1 VKITGRLSGPSWKN
15 ETPYSAESKVPIPR
29 AETKTP
35 AGVDRVNIFGY
46 HKLPVL
52 NTKLKGA
59 LLKKAFLILSGLLLL
74 AGCSGLQYPVSPKF
88 FSPDQAK
95 PPQHPPV
102 LLADRGGRPDPG
114 SPQNY
119 PLAGIQPE
127 RQPSSP
133 PESEV
138 SFCFPE
144 TDSFFLGDDA
154 HGDFLWPLA
163 SLSSS
168 GGEEEDLAEPLILK
182 GSFALLKT
190 EKETLSVTPSSVQA
204 SPQGPPQEGENNDS
218 EAKLFPF
225 PNPDSAEEPFPVD
238 RCGEMLTLYEMEATS
253 PTLSPGD
260 TAVQETSNGDQ
271 ETAKILSSF
280 PSILNDKVKSF
291 IDLFQTKA
299 DSFFTRSLARS
310 QAYEGMVKRILREK
324 NLPEE
329 LFYLPLI
336 ESGYNPYAQS
346 RAKATGIWQFMN
358 RTGKRYGLKV
368 NKWVD
373 ERRDPEKSTYA
384 AAEYLKDLYEMF
396 NCWYLAAAG
405 YNAGEGKVLQAMKRA
420 KSQDFWEIS
429 KHRYLKRETK
439 QYVPRFLAAMIIAQN
454 PEKYG
459 FSNIDYHPPLVYE
472 KVAAP
477 PGTRLDRIARAA
489 EMRLEELRALNPALR
504 RDKTPPESTSFEIN
518 LPPGKKEVYERNF
531 SRVFKLNPRTAR
543 KHRVRRGDTLW
554 QIAKKYR
561 VDLQEICEGNEINPK
576 AILRPGDTLL
586 LPP

>member
-1 VKITGRLSGPSWKN
+1 M
-15 ETPYSAESKVPIPR
+15 ESREPIPR
-29 AETKTP
+29 EIR
-35 AGVDRVNIFGY
+35 AGVDRWNSIGY

-52 NTKLKGA
+52 NPTLRGA
-59 LLKKAFLILSGLLLL
+59 LLKKAFLILSGLLFW
-74 AGCSGLQYPVSPKF
+74 AGCSGLQFPVYPKF
-88 FSPDQAK
+88 FSLAQAQLIPDLS
-95 PPQHPPV
+95 
-102 LLADRGGRPDPG
+102 LLPADRGGRPDPG
-114 SPQNY
+114 SPENY
-119 PLAGIQPE
+119 PLAEVQPE
-127 RQPSSP
+127 NQPPSP

-138 SFCFPE
+138 PFCLPQ
-144 TDSFFLGDDA
+144 TDSLFLGGQA
-154 HGDFLWPLA
+154 RSDFLWPLTA
-163 SLSSS
+163 PSSS
-168 GGEEEDLAEPLILK
+168 GAEADLTEPLILER
-182 GSFALLKT
+182 SFALLKT
-190 EKETLSVTPSSVQA
+190 EKENLSFTPSSPQA
-204 SPQGPPQEGENNDS
+204 SPQGPQQDGEDNGS
-218 EAKLFPF
+218 KAKFFPF
-225 PNPDSAEEPFPVD
+225 PNPDSLEELLD
-238 RCGEMLTLYEMEATS
+238 RYEETLSLYEMEAVS
-253 PTLSPGD
+253 PAPPLGD
-260 TAVQETSNGDQ
+260 TAVQETSPGDQ
-271 ETAKILSSF
+271 GTGKILSSI

-299 DSFFTRSLARS
+299 DSYFTRSLARS
-310 QAYEGMVKRILREK
+310 QAYEGMMKKILREK

-329 LFYLPLI
+329 LFYLALI

-368 NKWVD
+368 DKWVD

-439 QYVPRFLAAMIIAQN
+439 QYVPMFLAAMIIAQD
-454 PEKYG
+454 PGKYG

-472 KVAAP
+472 KVAVP

-489 EMRLEELRALNPALR
+489 ETDLEELRALNPALR
-504 RDKTPPESTSFEIN
+504 RDKTPPQAASFEIN
-518 LPPGKKEVYERNF
+518 LPPGKKEVFERNF
-531 SRVFKLNPRTAR
+531 SRVFKLDPRTAR
-543 KHRVRRGDTLW
+543 KHQIRRGDTLG

-561 VDLQEICEGNEINPK
+561 VDVQEICEGNEITPK
-576 AILRPGDTLL
+576 TILRPGDTLL

>member
-1 VKITGRLSGPSWKN
+1 M
-15 ETPYSAESKVPIPR
+15 ESREPIPR
-29 AETKTP
+29 EERKILS
-35 AGVDRVNIFGY
+35 GVDRWNSFGY

-52 NTKLKGA
+52 NPTLRGA
-59 LLKKAFLILSGLLLL
+59 LLKKAFLLLSGFFL
-74 AGCSGLQYPVSPKF
+74 AGCSGLLYPGHPNFPSLA
-88 FSPDQAK
+88 QAQTL
-95 PPQHPPV
+95 PELS
-102 LLADRGGRPDPG
+102 LLPADRGGMTASVSSGG
-114 SPQNY
+114 SSLPE
-119 PLAGIQPE
+119 IQPQD
-127 RQPSSP
+127 QPSSL

-138 SFCFPE
+138 SFCSLE
-144 TDSFFLGDDA
+144 TFSLPFGGQDNGHSS
-154 HGDFLWPLA
+154 WPVV
-163 SLSSS
+163 SLSDN
-168 GGEEEDLAEPLILK
+168 GEEVNLTEPLPLE

-190 EKETLSVTPSSVQA
+190 AKEKLSA
-204 SPQGPPQEGENNDS
+204 SPFSAEGSPKIPAEKGEDNAS
-218 EAKLFPF
+218 GAGSFFL
-225 PNPDSAEEPFPVD
+225 PNPNPLEEPVD
-238 RCGEMLTLYEMEATS
+238 QLVEMLTLHEMGVISPMLPLREEATHE
-253 PTLSPGD
+253 PFPPDRG
-260 TAVQETSNGDQ
+260 
-271 ETAKILSSF
+271 TAKILSSI

-299 DSFFTRSLARS
+299 DSYFTRSLARS
-310 QAYEGMVKRILREK
+310 QAYEGMMKKILREK

-329 LFYLPLI
+329 LFYLALI
-336 ESGYNPYAQS
+336 ESGYNPHAQS

-368 NKWVD
+368 DKWVD

-439 QYVPRFLAAMIIAQN
+439 EYVPMFLAAMIIAQD

-459 FSNIDYHPPLVYE
+459 FSNIDYHPPLEYE
-472 KVAAP
+472 KVAVP

-489 EMRLEELRALNPALR
+489 ETNLEEIRALNPALR
-504 RDKTPPESTSFEIN
+504 RDKTPPQAASFEIK
-518 LPPGKKEVYERNF
+518 LPPGKKEVFERNF
-531 SRVFKLNPRTAR
+531 SRVFKLDPRTAR
-543 KHRVRRGDTLW
+543 KHQIRRGDTLG

-561 VDLQEICEGNEINPK
+561 VDVQEICKGNEITPK
-576 AILRPGDTLL
+576 TILRPGDTLL

>member
-1 VKITGRLSGPSWKN
+1 M
-15 ETPYSAESKVPIPR
+15 
-29 AETKTP
+29 KT
-35 AGVDRVNIFGY
+35 FGY

-52 NTKLKGA
+52 NPKLRGA
-59 LLKKAFLILSGLLLL
+59 LLKKAFLILSGLLFL
-74 AGCSGLQYPVSPKF
+74 AGCSGLQYLVSPKF
-88 FSPDQAK
+88 VSPAQAK
-95 PPQHPPV
+95 PTPELSPP
-102 LLADRGGRPDPG
+102 LADRGGRPAPG
-114 SPQNY
+114 SPKNY

-127 RQPSSP
+127 KQSSSP
-133 PESEV
+133 PESEFP
-138 SFCFPE
+138 FCLPE
-144 TDSFFLGDDA
+144 TDSFFLGDQA
-154 HGDFLWPLA
+154 HGEFLWPLA
-163 SLSSS
+163 SLSSC
-168 GGEEEDLAEPLILK
+168 GGEEDPAELFILE
-182 GSFALLKT
+182 GLFALLKT
-190 EKETLSVTPSSVQA
+190 EKETLSVAPSSVQA
-204 SPQGPPQEGENNDS
+204 SPQGPPQEAENNDL

-225 PNPDSAEEPFPVD
+225 PNPDSPEEPLPVD
-238 RCGEMLTLYEMEATS
+238 RCGGTLTLYEMEATS
-253 PTLSPGD
+253 PTPSPGD
-260 TAVQETSNGDQ
+260 EES
-271 ETAKILSSF
+271 AKILSSF
-280 PSILNDKVKSF
+280 PSILNERVKSF

-299 DSFFTRSLARS
+299 DSYFTRSLARS
-310 QAYEGMVKRILREK
+310 QAYEGMMKRILREK

-384 AAEYLKDLYEMF
+384 AAQYLKDLYEMF

-489 EMRLEELRALNPALR
+489 EMSLEELRALNPALR

-518 LPPGKKEVYERNF
+518 LPPGKKEVFERNF
-531 SRVFKLNPRTAR
+531 PRIFKLDPRTAR

-561 VDLQEICEGNEINPK
+561 VDLQEICEGNEITPK
-576 AILRPGDTLL
+576 TILRPGDTLL